1 MKIAKNFPK
10 LMTECPQ
17 IKGQRTPSGIN
28 TKKAIYE
35 QIMVNMLKT
44 KGKEKI
50 LKGIKEKGHIT
61 YWKTMTRIMADFSSE
76 IRKAKNN
83 GTISFKGLKEKHCQP

>member
-17 IKGQRTPSGIN
+17 IEGQRTPSRIN

-35 QIMVNMLKT
+35 YIMVNMLKT
-44 KGKEKI
+44 KGRED
-50 LKGIKEKGHIT
+50 LK
-61 YWKTMTRIMADFSSE
+61 RNQ
-76 IRKAKNN
+76 RKRTHNLLENNDKNN
-83 GTISFKGLKEKHCQP
+83 G